1 MPIINIVIKLIRFAS
16 FLFKQTQK
24 KRKIKKKKPK
34 KINN

>member
-16 FLFKQTQK
+16 FLFKPNAEEK
-24 KRKIKKKKPK
+24 KDKRKPK

>member
-24 KRKIKKKKPK
+24 KKKDKRKPK